1 MKGYSLVIPEGV
13 VLGKARLE
21 GVDAS
26 FKELAAVCD
35 NIKGMKVE
43 EAINFLEKVQ
53 RMETPVR
60 FRRWN
65 KKMGHRRGLKGKY
78 GPKGRFPVKAARI
91 VEKVLRSAY
100 SNSLSLGLEGD
111 LYVVHA
117 SANKKENFPRLQPKG
132 RRIRHD
138 YETARVEV
146 IVTNK
151 ENWEKLK
158 EAKRKSWRDLL
169 KEKGKEE
176 REESPKKG
184 TKAKRGRK
192 SKSDVKG

>member
-1 MKGYSLVIPEGV
+1 MKGYSLTLPEGV
-13 VLGKARLE
+13 VVGKARLE

-43 EAINFLEKVQ
+43 EALEFLEKVQ
-53 RMETPVR
+53 KMLVPVR

-65 KKMGHRRGLKGKY
+65 KKMGHRKGLKGKY

-91 VEKVLRSAY
+91 VAKVLKSAY

-111 LYVVHA
+111 LFVVHA
-117 SANKKENFPRLQPKG
+117 AANKKDNFPRLQPKG

-138 YETARVEV
+138 YETARVE
-146 IVTNK
+146 IMVTNK
-151 ENWEKLK
+151 ENWEKIK
-158 EAKRKSWRDLL
+158 KR
-169 KEKGKEE
+169 
-176 REESPKKG
+176 
-184 TKAKRGRK
+184 
-192 SKSDVKG
+192 